1 MRPVSDSDLKGEIGI
16 LMGSF
21 KRNDLIQ
28 KVMEIMFEKNLVE
41 GIRRHLG
48 RDAGAVVRLVT
59 G

>member
-1 MRPVSDSDLKGEIGI
+1 MRPVLDSDLKGEIGI

-28 KVMEIMFEKNLVE
+28 KVMEIMFEKNPVE
-41 GIRRHLG
+41 GIRRHLS